1 MKYVVCTIASLLM
14 LGVVCQFFPLFHIVS
29 LNHAETE
36 NNAAIFDAVKFADV
50 FWTEKLLKSFDRA
63 TDAKE
68 LLAAIN
74 NGPTIAQTKYAHTI
88 TLGGGCFYYLR
99 GEGRVLATNSD
110 GVSLV
115 VSANA
120 TNAEFVLETGLIF
133 GNAVRDGT
141 GLLNA
146 SDYPNSQDF
155 NNISAELDK
164 LVETHVLPK
173 LRADA
178 FVGAKVKFVGC
189 AEVDDDT
196 TDSHPLQVIPIQAEV
211 E

>member
-1 MKYVVCTIASLLM
+1 MKFAVCTIASLLL
-14 LGVVCQFFPLFHIVS
+14 LGVVCKFFPLFHIVS
-29 LNHAETE
+29 LNHVETE
-36 NNAAIFDAVKFADV
+36 NQAATFDVVKFADV
-50 FWTEKLLKSFDRA
+50 FWSEKLLKSFDRA

-74 NGPTIAQTKYAHTI
+74 NDPTTAQTKYAHTI
-88 TLGGGCFYYLR
+88 TLGGGYFYYLR

-115 VSANA
+115 VNANA
-120 TNAEFVLETGLIF
+120 TNAEIVLATGLVF

-146 SDYPNSQDF
+146 SDYPNSQDY
-155 NNISAELDK
+155 NNISAELNK
-164 LVETHVLPK
+164 LVEAHVLPK

-178 FVGAKVKFVGC
+178 FVGATVKFVGC

-196 TDSHPLQVIPIQAEV
+196 TDLHPLQVIPLQAEV